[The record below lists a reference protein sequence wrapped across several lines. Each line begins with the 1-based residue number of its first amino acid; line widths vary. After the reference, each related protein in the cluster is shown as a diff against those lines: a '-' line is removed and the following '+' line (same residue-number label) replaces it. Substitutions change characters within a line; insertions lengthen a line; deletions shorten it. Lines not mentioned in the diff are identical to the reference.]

1 MTDRA
6 SEDSRGLAALGTAIE
21 TLRSQAGL
29 SEDELAAGAGLDPS
43 LLTDVEAGRREPTWG
58 DLRRI
63 SQVLGSSL
71 ESLLELAERLENGA
85 PGGSSAG

>member
-1 MTDRA
+1 MTDPA
-6 SEDSRGLAALGTAIE
+6 GEDARGLAALGTAIE

-29 SEDELAAGAGLDPS
+29 SKEELATGACLDPS
-43 LLTDVEAGRREPTWG
+43 LLADVEAGRRELTWG

-63 SQVLGSSL
+63 SQALGSPL
-71 ESLLELAERLENGA
+71 ESLLELAERLEKGA